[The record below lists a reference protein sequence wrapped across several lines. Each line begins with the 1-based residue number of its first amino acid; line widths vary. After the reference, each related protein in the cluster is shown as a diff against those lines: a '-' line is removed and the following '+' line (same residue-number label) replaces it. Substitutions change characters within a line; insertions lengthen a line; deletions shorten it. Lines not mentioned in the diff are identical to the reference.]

1 MKNLRL
7 LQDNGITSTAIL
19 PSKVLHLFQR
29 AVHLLSRSKTP
40 AVPTT
45 PNEFLKS
52 LNLIVGLDQLLEN
65 FSAKLVEML
74 GANSL
79 YLVLFEPITSR
90 YVGRMAK
97 GDKPELLGD
106 FHFSRSDNL
115 IKWLTVNR
123 CVLDADQQTEVVRF
137 LSAREVE
144 LLKKTRTR
152 LVVPLIITNRLTGAL
167 FLGRKLDNSEYS
179 APDIDTVSML
189 AAQTALAIEH
199 ALIYQFQEDRL
210 KKLFHADKLAT
221 VGELA
226 AGAAHEIRNPLTSI
240 RSTVQF
246 LQKDLPND
254 KKQLVD
260 GIIQEVDRI
269 DQIIKGLL
277 SLSKSTELRVGA
289 VDLKDVLEQTLL
301 LLEPQL
307 RKLNI
312 EVRKSFDQPI
322 LPIRGDA
329 SQLKQVFLNI
339 LMNSVESL
347 PERGSISVKIEDNVG
362 QKNLR
367 GESDFVEVKIQDTG
381 QGIPDKDLPR
391 VFDPFFTTKE
401 AGTGLGLSISYGI
414 ISKHGGEIQ
423 IESRIEEP
431 SGTMVTVKLPRQG
444 HVL

>member
-1 MKNLRL
+1 MKQHQLRFPFNVPGL
-7 LQDNGITSTAIL
+7 FPKSAHLRSRRKTLRVPSTSD
-19 PSKVLHLFQR
+19 
-29 AVHLLSRSKTP
+29 
-40 AVPTT
+40 
-45 PNEFLKS
+45 EFLKS
-52 LNLIVGLDQLLEN
+52 LNIIVGLDQLLEN
-65 FSAKLVEML
+65 FSAKLMEML
-74 GANSL
+74 GASSL
-79 YLVLFEPITSR
+79 YLVLFEPITNR
-90 YVGRMAK
+90 YIGRIAK
-97 GDKPELLGD
+97 GNSPELLTE

-123 CVLDADQQTEVVRF
+123 CTLDGDQQTEVVRF
-137 LSAREVE
+137 LSEREVE
-144 LLKKTRTR
+144 LLKKSHTR

-167 FLGRKLDNSEYS
+167 FLGDKFDNAKYPD
-179 APDIDTVSML
+179 ADIDTVSML

-246 LQKDLPND
+246 LQKDLPTG

-277 SLSKSTELRVGA
+277 SLSKSTELHVGA
-289 VDLKDVLEQTLL
+289 VDLKDVLDQTLL
-301 LLEPQL
+301 LLEPEL
-307 RKLNI
+307 RKQNI
-312 EVRKSFDQPI
+312 EVHKSLDQPV

-347 PERGSISVKIEDNVG
+347 RNGGSIWVNIEDNAEQKSLSG
-362 QKNLR
+362 QS
-367 GESDFVEVKIQDTG
+367 EFVEVKIQDSG
-381 QGIPDKDLPR
+381 QGIPVKDLSR
-391 VFDPFFTTKE
+391 IFDPFFTTKE

-414 ISKHGGEIQ
+414 VSKHGGEIAV
-423 IESRIEEP
+423 ESQVEEP
-431 SGTMVTVKLPRQG
+431 SGTTITVKLPRHG

>member
-1 MKNLRL
+1 MFEPFYRIVERL
-7 LQDNGITSTAIL
+7 
-19 PSKVLHLFQR
+19 SKAKSPHLVIR
-29 AVHLLSRSKTP
+29 P
-40 AVPTT
+40 
-45 PNEFLKS
+45 EDFLKS
-52 LNLIVGLDQLLEN
+52 MGSIIGLDQLLEN
-65 FSAKLVEML
+65 FSANLAEML
-74 GANSL
+74 GASAL

-97 GDKPELLGD
+97 GSKPELLAE

-123 CVLDADQQTEVVRF
+123 CVLDADQQTEVVKF

-144 LLKKTRTR
+144 LLKKARTR

-167 FLGRKLDNSEYS
+167 FLGGKFGNSEYS
-179 APDIDTVSML
+179 AADIDTVLML
-189 AAQTALAIEH
+189 AAQAALAIEH

-246 LQKDLPND
+246 LQKDLPSD
-254 KKQLVD
+254 KKKLVD
-260 GIIQEVDRI
+260 GVIQEVDRI

-277 SLSKSTELRVGA
+277 SLSKSSELHVGA
-289 VDLKDVLEQTLL
+289 VDLKDVLDQTLL

-307 RKLNI
+307 RKQNI

-347 PERGSISVKIEDNVG
+347 REGGSISAKIEDNVE
-362 QKNLR
+362 QKYLRDNL
-367 GESDFVEVKIQDTG
+367 DFVEVKIQDTG
-381 QGIPDKDLPR
+381 QGILDKDLPR

-414 ISKHGGEIQ
+414 ISKHGGEIH
-423 IESRIEEP
+423 IESRVEEP
-431 SGTMVTVKLPRQG
+431 SGTTVTVKLPRQG
-444 HVL
+444 HIL